1 MVNNTTARGRFIMA
15 ITAIVTGIL
24 MLTVVPKNGEAI
36 TNSIMQA
43 LWAMF
48 EKTGNPLN
56 RAAIDI
62 AATYMP
68 MWIGLTAFAGAILLI
83 VAWPIYK
90 GEYWARPIALGLTA
104 FPAITAAFMFGP
116 VMNSSRHMVMNDIVI
131 LLIGIIPYLIFLLC
145 EKSSGRAKAK
155 NATLFLLLGILAAY
169 SFTNGF
175 SALHELTARVDPKY
189 YEGVF
194 FTYAF
199 GFPMVWLSTFLIIA
213 GIPLLAGRSK
223 VGWWLTT
230 VGVLGITAMLLLFSV
245 VNPNPFYIG
254 NFTLAAIVLLM
265 LLSPSFGGSLIGKED
280 TWAFPSFGP
289 KSTDIGA

>member
-1 MVNNTTARGRFIMA
+1 MVNNTTARGRLFMA
-15 ITAIVTGIL
+15 ITALVAGIL

-36 TNSIMQA
+36 TNSIMQS

-68 MWIGLTAFAGAILLI
+68 MWVGLTAFAGAILLI

-116 VMNSSRHMVMNDIVI
+116 VMNSSKHMVMSDVTI
-131 LLIGIIPYLIFLLC
+131 LLIGLIPYLIFLLC
-145 EKSSGRAKAK
+145 EKSPGKTKAK

-175 SALHELTARVDPKY
+175 SALHELTARVEPKY
-189 YEGVF
+189 YEGEF

-199 GFPMVWLSTFLIIA
+199 GFPMVWLSTFLMIA

-230 VGVLGITAMLLLFSV
+230 IGVLGITAMLLLFSV
-245 VNPNPFYIG
+245 VHPNPFYIG
-254 NFTLAAIVLLM
+254 NFTLAAIILLM
-265 LLSPSFGGSLIGKED
+265 LLSPSFGGSLIGKENK
-280 TWAFPSFGP
+280 WAFPSFGS
-289 KSTDIGA
+289 KSTDMEA